1 MTDSARESVYKK
13 LLVVGPEPPP
23 HTGMEVATKAL
34 VHELRRAGIGVVRV
48 NTADPADE
56 LGNRGRI
63 TLHNVRLAFLHLM
76 ATFFKAQRRDVG
88 ALYVP
93 IAQELIPLLRDAGFI
108 VCGLFARKP
117 VVVHLHGG
125 MFAEFY
131 RAQPRLVRLLIRLTV
146 GRAAIGITLT
156 ERLRP
161 CLECVLATERVSV
174 VANGVDLP
182 AAESQ
187 PQEARAR
194 GRRAREEGDFHAL
207 FLSSQT
213 WQKGTL
219 IFIAGFAAAWRE
231 RPVIRGTL
239 AGTWQTADFRDAAIE
254 LARSLGVVDA
264 LTFNGPVV
272 EGAKTDLISA
282 ADVLCLPSVQPEGQ
296 PLVLIEA
303 MAAGKPVIA
312 TGWPGIRDTVVDRET
327 GLLLSEPDA
336 GALADSLLY
345 LIDRPV
351 ERARLGDSGRTRYE
365 AMYTQAA
372 FGRRIVGTILPLIDS
387 GLKPGRTRVES
398 QVA

>member
-1 MTDSARESVYKK
+1 LRH
-13 LLVVGPEPPP
+13 L
-23 HTGMEVATKAL
+23 VATFSNAL
-34 VHELRRAGIGVVRV
+34 
-48 NTADPADE
+48 
-56 LGNRGRI
+56 
-63 TLHNVRLAFLHLM
+63 
-76 ATFFKAQRRDVG
+76 RRDVG

-108 VCGLFARKP
+108 ACGLFARKP
-117 VVVHLHGG
+117 VVIHLHGG
-125 MFAEFY
+125 TFAEFY
-131 RAQPRLVRLLIRLTV
+131 RAQPRLIRLLIRHTV

-161 CLECVLATERVSV
+161 CLECVLATDRVTV

-187 PQEARAR
+187 SQEARPR
-194 GRRAREEGDFHAL
+194 GRRRASEEGAFHAL
-207 FLSSQT
+207 CLSSQT

-219 IFIAGFAAAWRE
+219 IFIEGFAAAWHE

-239 AGTWQTADFRDAAIE
+239 AGIWQSADFREVSVE
-254 LARSLGVVDA
+254 LARSLGVADA
-264 LTFNGPVV
+264 LTFKGPVV
-272 EGAKTDLISA
+272 EGAKTELISA
-282 ADVLCLPSVQPEGQ
+282 ADVLCLLSVQPEGQ

-327 GLLLSEPDA
+327 GLLLSEPDS

-345 LIDRPV
+345 LIDRPQ
-351 ERARLGDSGRTRYE
+351 ERARLGASGRTRYE

-372 FGRRIVGTILPLIDS
+372 FGRRMVGTILPLLDRGPKS
-387 GLKPGRTRVES
+387 ARTRAES
-398 QVA
+398 RVA